1 MHKIEEIDELFPQIL
16 MIKKS
21 YNKIGQE
28 HFCPKNW
35 ETEFFHTWGLQKKK
49 KRTAM
54 PFILGYF
61 QQKVMIQDKKN

>member
-49 KRTAM
+49 
-54 PFILGYF
+54 
-61 QQKVMIQDKKN
+61 